1 MAIIAEN
8 FLPMSGS
15 ERGTMYPLTQPGGF
29 APDSGGLSE
38 GAVSALSEL
47 FDLYVEDSVSDAD
60 VEKARL
66 ILEEKARLD
75 AAAAGFESSG
85 VNTIDNT
92 SSVFES
98 ASELTGESQESDSF
112 LQKKVKTFYKIIW
125 PSGK

>member
-8 FLPMSGS
+8 FLPTSGS
-15 ERGTMYPLTQPGGF
+15 ERGKLYPITQPGAF
-29 APDSGGLSE
+29 YDDSTDGLSE
-38 GAVSALSEL
+38 AGVSAISEI

-92 SSVFES
+92 GSAFES
-98 ASELTGESQESDSF
+98 AIELTGERKEPVDEARKWYQI
-112 LQKKVKTFYKIIW
+112 VW
-125 PSGK
+125 PFGK